1 MLRRQFVNPRVARLL
16 LLGAASGAGFCR
28 VSAAQRFNGTASNTA
43 EPLKGGDVQAADTHP
58 DFQPKM
64 KVENFDPDEIAAIKS
79 DIRDTIA
86 ADDVVIF
93 MKGVPEAPVCGFSK
107 RLVDICDAL
116 GLEYTSFDC
125 LAHPIVRSYVKELS
139 DWPTIPQMWVKG
151 EFVGGVDIIY
161 KMGQAGQLQKL
172 LADKGVKHRDFTFPD
187 AQPPAGPP
195 K

>member
-1 MLRRQFVNPRVARLL
+1 MSSLRF
-16 LLGAASGAGFCR
+16 SSTAGKDI
-28 VSAAQRFNGTASNTA
+28 
-43 EPLKGGDVQAADTHP
+43 PKGGDVQADDTHP
-58 DFQPKM
+58 DFQPKL
-64 KVENFDPDEIAAIKS
+64 KLENFDPAEVEAIKA
-79 DIRDTIA
+79 DIRETIK
-86 ADDVVIF
+86 ADEVVIF

-172 LADKGVKHRDFTFPD
+172 LNDKGIKHRDFTFPE
-187 AQPPAGPP
+187 AMAPSGPS
-195 K
+195 KN